1 MEEVKN
7 KRRLNRRMFV
17 KKGKLKG
24 CLEVEEFWGSGRVVK
39 VKGCDVY

>member
-7 KRRLNRRMFV
+7 RGRLNRRVFV

-24 CLEVEEFWGSGRVVK
+24 CLEVERFWGS
-39 VKGCDVY
+39 

>member
-7 KRRLNRRMFV
+7 RGRLNKRMFV

-24 CLEVEEFWGSGRVVK
+24 CLEVEGF
-39 VKGCDVY
+39 